1 VRRFDIRYQCQ
12 WSGFDIRDLPGREF
26 GKRMSNRHA
35 VATIESRD
43 PKGSRADG
51 RYGIDDDDEKL
62 KRRFARLRIRF

>member
-1 VRRFDIRYQCQ
+1 
-12 WSGFDIRDLPGREF
+12 
-26 GKRMSNRHA
+26 MSNRHA

-51 RYGIDDDDEKL
+51 RYGIDDDDDEKL